1 MTYRSA
7 LVLAASVLISADAV
21 VMHAHVHGVAM
32 RAPTRPRAASMTMNF
47 MAKLLEEVDRFA
59 DDAMGRRLG
68 NGASFY
74 GKRKSSFYGEDDS
87 NRKADPDVFSE
98 EEDWRGPGGGSY
110 FVLSKECDEQG
121 RPLGFLTR
129 KEAREQKLADE
140 AAARD
145 STETLAQFA
154 EAANRDDGDR
164 ISE

>member
-1 MTYRSA
+1 
-7 LVLAASVLISADAV
+7 
-21 VMHAHVHGVAM
+21 
-32 RAPTRPRAASMTMNF
+32 
-47 MAKLLEEVDRFA
+47 
-59 DDAMGRRLG
+59 MGRRLG

-87 NRKADPDVFSE
+87 NRKADPVVFSE

-145 STETLAQFA
+145 STETLAQFV

>member
-1 MTYRSA
+1 
-7 LVLAASVLISADAV
+7 
-21 VMHAHVHGVAM
+21 
-32 RAPTRPRAASMTMNF
+32 
-47 MAKLLEEVDRFA
+47 
-59 DDAMGRRLG
+59 MGRRLG

-110 FVLSKECDEQG
+110 CALFAPMPSLIRLFRPMCRAWHALLPATPPLPTRPRSLAPVSACRLLLPVVLSKECDEQG